1 MNEQFTYNTRAH
13 LFEIQTIF
21 IYLLPAAPSST
32 KIVNGTDASIEDYP
46 FMISLRS
53 TYGGHACGGT
63 ILTKHWILTAAH
75 CVHETLSPDKYTIQV
90 GRTEISRPV
99 DESVYEI
106 ELVIIHPGYDIYNSF
121 VNDIAVFKLRR
132 PLEFSDTVQPVRLP
146 AACFEVQQSNP
157 EVTLIGWGLNGDE
170 VAQSILQQ
178 VDYYVVPNEEC
189 DQIHSDKIFP
199 QHICAAYPG
208 GGKGQCNGDSGG
220 PLLHN
225 GIQVGIVS
233 WSIKPCTIAPY
244 PGVLTKVSHFIDFIY
259 LNTDRK
265 PKPST
270 SSECS

>member
-1 MNEQFTYNTRAH
+1 MLLQLVIFSVSAILASGLYIYLTLELSTV
-13 LFEIQTIF
+13 QTIF

-208 GGKGQCNGDSGG
+208 GGKGQCN
-220 PLLHN
+220 
-225 GIQVGIVS
+225 VS
-233 WSIKPCTIAPY
+233 
-244 PGVLTKVSHFIDFIY
+244 
-259 LNTDRK
+259 
-265 PKPST
+265 
-270 SSECS
+270 